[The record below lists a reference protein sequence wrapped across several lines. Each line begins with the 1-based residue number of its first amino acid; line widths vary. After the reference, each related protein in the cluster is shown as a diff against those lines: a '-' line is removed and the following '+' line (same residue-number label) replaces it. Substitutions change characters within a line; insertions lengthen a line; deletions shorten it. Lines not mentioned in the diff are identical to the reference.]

1 MLNHMAIQEKV
12 RRSFWFN
19 LIAVTAVFFVIY
31 ILFFL
36 MLSFFTHHGESVTI
50 PNLRGK
56 SMDAAIN
63 QLHQM
68 HFEVQVDSTYDPN
81 AKPMVV
87 LKQVPD
93 TGSVVKTGRI
103 VMITVNSVTALRV
116 PMPNLISLS
125 YRSAEMLLRNNKM
138 FVGDTTYVPDI
149 ARGAIK
155 EQLFKGQPI
164 RPGEMIPQGSK
175 ISLVIGNGLGN
186 TEFDVPDVVRMTV
199 DEAMAIINQYNL
211 LPITYTDMGSG
222 EIVDTPS
229 AYIIDQ
235 TPKALNE
242 SGAHNKIKMGADIS
256 LSIKQHPE
264 DGDYNSKGN
273 NGPPADVKPVKHPD
287 EDQ

>member
-1 MLNHMAIQEKV
+1 MQEKTK
-12 RRSFWFN
+12 RSFWFN
-19 LIAVTAVFFVIY
+19 LLIVAAVFAVIY

-50 PNLRGK
+50 PNLKGK
-56 SMDAAIN
+56 TMDAAIN
-63 QLHQM
+63 QLHEM

-81 AKPMVV
+81 SKPMVV

-93 TGSVVKTGRI
+93 TGSIVKTGRI
-103 VMITVNSVTALRV
+103 VMITVNSLTPLRV

-125 YRSAEMLLRNNKM
+125 YRSAEMLLKNNKM

-155 EQLFKGQPI
+155 EQLYKGSPI

-186 TEFDVPDVVRMTV
+186 TEFDVPDVTRMTV
-199 DEAMAIINQYNL
+199 DEAMALINQYNL
-211 LPITYTDMGSG
+211 LPIMYTDMASG
-222 EIVDTPS
+222 EIVDTSS
-229 AYIIDQ
+229 AYIISQ
-235 TPKALNE
+235 RPSALNE
-242 SGAHNKIKMGADIS
+242 HGEHNKIKMGADIS
-256 LSIKQHPE
+256 LSIKQHPD
-264 DGDYNSKGN
+264 DGDYGGSPKDNNTDPDPVNSKKN
-273 NGPPADVKPVKHPD
+273 PD

>member
-1 MLNHMAIQEKV
+1 MQDKIK
-12 RRSFWFN
+12 RSFGFN
-19 LIAVTAVFFVIY
+19 LLLVAGVFTVIY

-36 MLSFFTHHGESVTI
+36 LLSFITHHGESVTI

-56 SMDAAIN
+56 TMDDAIAK
-63 QLHQM
+63 LHEM

-81 AKPMVV
+81 SKPMVV

-125 YRSAEMLLRNNKM
+125 YRSAEMLLKNNKM

-155 EQLFKGQPI
+155 EQLYKGQPI
-164 RPGEMIPQGSK
+164 RPGEMIPQGSR

-186 TEFDVPDVVRMTV
+186 TEFDVPDVTRLSV

-222 EIVDTPS
+222 EISDTPS
-229 AYIIDQ
+229 AIIIKQIPAPYND
-235 TPKALNE
+235 KGE
-242 SGAHNKIKMGADIS
+242 HNKIKMGADIS
-256 LSIKQHPE
+256 LSIKQNPDE
-264 DGDYNSKGN
+264 TDYSGTKGN
-273 NGPPADVKPVKHPD
+273 NDTVKSVNSKKNPD